1 MKSQFPLTNDH
12 RLIGHISKIFNVE
25 VDEHISSVMHSVDT
39 NMLDL
44 PLSLRDLLIVY
55 ETFPVFGEFMFP
67 KPKSHL
73 WQLLDSTDS
82 AMLLTDPML
91 QGKDSLFVC
100 QAVTESEAMIA
111 AMKIMYKQVNKSICV
126 NTYKGKHA
134 ILYPLNS
141 F

>member
-1 MKSQFPLTNDH
+1 MKSKFPLTNDH
-12 RLIGHISKIFNVE
+12 RLIGHISRIFNVE
-25 VDEHISSVMHSVDT
+25 SDDHISSVMHSVDT
-39 NMLDL
+39 SMRDL

>member
-1 MKSQFPLTNDH
+1 MKSKFPLTNDH
-12 RLIGHISKIFNVE
+12 RLIGHISKIFNVD
-25 VDEHISSVMHSVDT
+25 VDDDISSVLHSVDT
-39 NMLDL
+39 NVLNL
-44 PLSLRDLLIVY
+44 PLILRDLLVVY

-73 WQLLDSTDS
+73 WQLLESTDS

-91 QGKDSLFVC
+91 QGKDSLFIC
-100 QAVTESEAMIA
+100 QAVTDVDVGIETTAVIS
-111 AMKIMYKQVNKSICV
+111 KQCKKSICV

>member
-1 MKSQFPLTNDH
+1 MKSKFPLTNDH
-12 RLIGHISKIFNVE
+12 RLIGHISRIFNVE
-25 VDEHISSVMHSVDT
+25 ADDHISSVMHSVDT
-39 NMLDL
+39 SMRDL

>member
-1 MKSQFPLTNDH
+1 
-12 RLIGHISKIFNVE
+12 
-25 VDEHISSVMHSVDT
+25 
-39 NMLDL
+39 
-44 PLSLRDLLIVY
+44 
-55 ETFPVFGEFMFP
+55 MFP

>member
-1 MKSQFPLTNDH
+1 MKSKFPLTNDH
-12 RLIGHISKIFNVE
+12 RLIGHISRIFNVE
-25 VDEHISSVMHSVDT
+25 ADDHIPSVMHSVDT
-39 NMLDL
+39 SMRDL